1 MQAERVIVE
10 RLDGDRG
17 ALTGSR
23 IDVND
28 HGGMAVRGGYN
39 LRGPLR
45 THPAAKYARQIAGV
59 LAGVDGLVGEAG
71 HVADFQTAPMP
82 NPARMKNIPTGM
94 LTAASMHRTS
104 PVIAPSNIDIRVRRI
119 SQNGDDRIRMRKG
132 CPSITLPPDAMSG
145 R

>member
-10 RLDGDRG
+10 RLDRDRG

-28 HGGMAVRGGYN
+28 HGGPSIRRGHN

-45 THPAAKYARQIAGV
+45 THPAAKYAGQIAGV
-59 LAGVDGLVGEAG
+59 LAGVDGLVGEVG
-71 HVADFQTAPMP
+71 HVAEFQTAPMP
-82 NPARMKNIPTGM
+82 NPASMQKVHTGM

-119 SQNGDDRIRMRKG
+119 SQNGDDRIRMRKV
-132 CPSITLPPDAMSG
+132 CPSITRPPDAMSG